1 MTRRCDLLDVQG
13 SSGVLIA
20 HFTFAEIQSTSALS
34 CNRRH
39 IATPQLISMADSQR
53 KRSRFDQEP
62 PHRDGQRRSR
72 SRSPVNRDAAQSH
85 RSRSPIARG
94 DDDDNAAKKPFDAN
108 DAKARAAEAAA
119 RISAML
125 KAKPATQSV
134 AVPPIRSVGRPRD
147 SD

>member
-62 PHRDGQRRSR
+62 PH
-72 SRSPVNRDAAQSH
+72 RDAAQSH